1 MGTPLKAQS
10 DPECDNFWAAAYVVF
25 DKHVDNLTF
34 QDIVLRYLNHIERAF
49 NIGLQVTTG
58 KDKIIITDRNSSILE
73 LACHEFSEL
82 ALRRLLEYLQPRL
95 IYTLSKTE
103 LSDDLCEYMGDFLIS
118 TVDRD
123 SWAVKNNSAKA
134 FSESLLMKGV
144 IFRSDDSTGGYRV
157 MSISETAISYSS
169 GLRKGDVIVQVQSL
183 PSAYLGYGYFRKLM
197 LADVGDTVSVTV
209 QRGKDLHNLELIPD
223 KSPSKEPDY
232 KSVAVRL
239 MDEVPNTGYIRLGWF
254 DLESER
260 VIKEFIVE
268 YQDRLEHL
276 ILDARYSTGGVM
288 SNIRSLNEYLFGERD
303 TLWVEYLT
311 KFGEYH
317 EKYGYNCNIRMGVRE
332 SLNRN
337 LNVIILTSDRT
348 SSGAE
353 MFLIPFIE
361 LRNARTYG
369 AQTIGAMSVNRSFFY
384 EFGGTRY
391 SYNTTVGRLVSPS
404 LAISEGNGI
413 RPDVLLPNG
422 QDALQFVLDELKGN

>member
-1 MGTPLKAQS
+1 
-10 DPECDNFWAAAYVVF
+10 
-25 DKHVDNLTF
+25 
-34 QDIVLRYLNHIERAF
+34 
-49 NIGLQVTTG
+49 
-58 KDKIIITDRNSSILE
+58 
-73 LACHEFSEL
+73 
-82 ALRRLLEYLQPRL
+82 
-95 IYTLSKTE
+95 
-103 LSDDLCEYMGDFLIS
+103 
-118 TVDRD
+118 
-123 SWAVKNNSAKA
+123 
-134 FSESLLMKGV
+134 
-144 IFRSDDSTGGYRV
+144 
-157 MSISETAISYSS
+157 
-169 GLRKGDVIVQVQSL
+169 
-183 PSAYLGYGYFRKLM
+183 
-197 LADVGDTVSVTV
+197 
-209 QRGKDLHNLELIPD
+209 
-223 KSPSKEPDY
+223 
-232 KSVAVRL
+232 
-239 MDEVPNTGYIRLGWF
+239 
-254 DLESER
+254 
-260 VIKEFIVE
+260 
-268 YQDRLEHL
+268 
-276 ILDARYSTGGVM
+276 M